1 MSDSP
6 AAGPSPIT
14 APPLK
19 AILMMAGSAFCF
31 TIMHALVARVSQE
44 VPPVEVAFF
53 RNLFGFLVLLPA
65 IMRSRFT
72 AFKTTKLHLHAL
84 RGALNSTSMM
94 MFFTA
99 LAITPLAEATA
110 LSYTAPLFMTI
121 GAVLILHEKIHARR
135 IAALVFGFVGALIVL
150 RPGMVPIGLG
160 PLLVIG
166 STVLWAGSMLDIKIL
181 ARTDSSLTIATY
193 MTVFLM
199 PITLVAALFVWQ
211 WPTWEQLGLMFL
223 LGACG
228 SAGHMLFTEAFRHGD
243 TTALMPIDFTK
254 LIWASM
260 IGFLFF
266 GQTPDMWTWIGGTV
280 IFASATYLSYREHRI
295 ARRAKIATQ
304 TAGSPASPDTVA
316 PELPR
321 S

>member
-1 MSDSP
+1 MPDSP
-6 AAGPSPIT
+6 AAGPSSIT

-19 AILMMAGSAFCF
+19 AILMMAGSALCF

-44 VPPVEVAFF
+44 VPPIEVAFF
-53 RNLFGFLVLLPA
+53 RNLFGFIVLLPA
-65 IMRSRFT
+65 IIRSRFI
-72 AFKTTKLHLHAL
+72 AFRTTKLHLHAL
-84 RGALNSTSMM
+84 RGGLNSVSMM
-94 MFFTA
+94 MFFSA

-121 GAVLILHEKIHARR
+121 GAVLILHEKIHIRR
-135 IAALVFGFVGALIVL
+135 IAALVFGFIGALIVL
-150 RPGMVPIGLG
+150 RPGVVPIGLG

-193 MTVFLM
+193 MVVFLM

-223 LGACG
+223 VGACG
-228 SAGHMLFTEAFRHGD
+228 SAGHMLFNEAFRHGD

-254 LIWASM
+254 LIWASI

-266 GQTPDMWTWIGGTV
+266 GQMPDMWTWIGGTV
-280 IFASATYLSYREHRI
+280 IFASATYLSYREHQI

-304 TAGSPASPDTVA
+304 TAGSPASPDTVT
-316 PELPR
+316 PDLPR

>member
-1 MSDSP
+1 
-6 AAGPSPIT
+6 
-14 APPLK
+14 
-19 AILMMAGSAFCF
+19 MMVGSAFCF
-31 TIMHALVARVSQE
+31 CVMHALVAKASQE

-65 IMRSRFT
+65 IIRSRFV
-72 AFKTTKLHLHAL
+72 AFRTTKLHLHAI
-84 RGALNSTSMM
+84 RGVLNSTSMM

-121 GAVLILHEKIHARR
+121 GAVLVLHEKIHARR
-135 IAALVFGFVGALIVL
+135 MVALAIGFLGALIVL

-160 PLLVIG
+160 PVLVIA

-211 WPTWEQLGLMFL
+211 WPTWEQLGIMFL

-243 TTALMPIDFTK
+243 TTALMPLDFTK
-254 LIWASM
+254 LIWASI
-260 IGFLFF
+260 IGFFFF
-266 GQTPDMWTWIGGTV
+266 GQMPDMWTWIGGTV
-280 IFASATYLSYREHRI
+280 IFASATYLSYREHQL
-295 ARRAKIATQ
+295 ARRAKTATLAANAPAAPV
-304 TAGSPASPDTVA
+304 TAPPD
-316 PELPR
+316 LPR
-321 S
+321 T

>member
-1 MSDSP
+1 MSEIP
-6 AAGPSPIT
+6 AAAPSTIT

-19 AILMMAGSAFCF
+19 ATLMMVGSAFCF
-31 TIMHALVARVSQE
+31 CVMHALVAKASQE
-44 VPPVEVAFF
+44 VPPIEVAFF
-53 RNLFGFLVLLPA
+53 RNLFGFVVLLPA
-65 IMRSRFT
+65 IIRSRFT
-72 AFKTTKLHLHAL
+72 AFRTTKLHLHAL
-84 RGALNSTSMM
+84 RGGLNSVSMM

-121 GAVLILHEKIHARR
+121 GAVLVLHEKIHARR
-135 IAALVFGFVGALIVL
+135 MAALAIGFLGALVVL

-160 PLLVIG
+160 PMLVIG

-193 MTVFLM
+193 MVVFLM

-211 WPTWEQLGLMFL
+211 WPTWEQLGIMFL

-243 TTALMPIDFTK
+243 TTALMPLDFTK
-254 LIWASM
+254 LIWASI

-266 GQTPDMWTWIGGTV
+266 GQMPDKWTWIGGTV
-280 IFASATYLSYREHRI
+280 IFASATYLSYREHQL
-295 ARRAKIATQ
+295 ARQAKIATQ

-316 PELPR
+316 TELPR

>member
-1 MSDSP
+1 
-6 AAGPSPIT
+6 
-14 APPLK
+14 
-19 AILMMAGSAFCF
+19 MMAGSAFCF

-44 VPPVEVAFF
+44 VPPIEVAFF
-53 RNLFGFLVLLPA
+53 RNVFGFLVLLPA
-65 IMRSRFT
+65 IVRSRFT

-84 RGALNSTSMM
+84 RGVLNSTSMM

-121 GAVLILHEKIHARR
+121 GAVLILHEKIHVRR

-160 PLLVIG
+160 PILVIA

-211 WPTWEQLGLMFL
+211 WPTWEQLGVMFL

-254 LIWASM
+254 LIWASI

-266 GQTPDMWTWIGGTV
+266 GQTPDMWTWVGGTV
-280 IFASATYLSYREHRI
+280 IFASATYLSYREHQI
-295 ARRAKIATQ
+295 SRRAKIATQ

-316 PELPR
+316 PQLPR

>member
-1 MSDSP
+1 M
-6 AAGPSPIT
+6 
-14 APPLK
+14 
-19 AILMMAGSAFCF
+19 LMMVGSAFCF
-31 TIMHALVARVSQE
+31 CVMHALVAKASQE
-44 VPPVEVAFF
+44 VPPIEVAFF

-65 IMRSRFT
+65 IIRSRFT
-72 AFKTTKLHLHAL
+72 AFRTTKLHLHAV

-121 GAVLILHEKIHARR
+121 GAVFVLHEKLHARR
-135 IAALVFGFVGALIVL
+135 ITALVIGFLGALIVL
-150 RPGMVPIGLG
+150 RPGLVPVGLG
-160 PLLVIG
+160 PLLVIA

-199 PITLVAALFVWQ
+199 PITFVAALFVWE
-211 WPTWEQLGLMFL
+211 WPTWEQLGIMFL

-228 SAGHMLFTEAFRHGD
+228 SAGHMLFTEAFRYGD
-243 TTALMPIDFTK
+243 TTALMPLDFTK
-254 LIWASM
+254 LIWAAL

-266 GQTPDMWTWIGGTV
+266 GQVPDLWTWIGGTV
-280 IFASATYLSYREHRI
+280 IFVSATYISYREHQI
-295 ARRAKIATQ
+295 SRRAARDAEA
-304 TAGSPASPDTVA
+304 AGNA
-316 PELPR
+316 PR
-321 S
+321 N

>member
-6 AAGPSPIT
+6 AAGPSSIT
-14 APPLK
+14 APPLR

-44 VPPVEVAFF
+44 VPPIEVAFF
-53 RNLFGFLVLLPA
+53 RNVFGFLVLLPA
-65 IMRSRFT
+65 IVRSRFT

-84 RGALNSTSMM
+84 RGVLNSTSMM

-121 GAVLILHEKIHARR
+121 GAVLILHEKIHVRR

-160 PLLVIG
+160 PILVIA

-211 WPTWEQLGLMFL
+211 WPTWEQLGVMFL

-254 LIWASM
+254 LIWASI

-266 GQTPDMWTWIGGTV
+266 GQTPDMWTWVGGTV
-280 IFASATYLSYREHRI
+280 IFASATYLSYREHQI
-295 ARRAKIATQ
+295 SRRAKIATQ

-316 PELPR
+316 PQLPR

>member
-1 MSDSP
+1 M
-6 AAGPSPIT
+6 
-14 APPLK
+14 
-19 AILMMAGSAFCF
+19 LMMVGSAFCF
-31 TIMHALVARVSQE
+31 CVMHALVAKASQE
-44 VPPVEVAFF
+44 VPPIEVAFF
-53 RNLFGFLVLLPA
+53 RNLFGFLVLFPA
-65 IMRSRFT
+65 ILRSRFT
-72 AFKTTKLHLHAL
+72 ALRTTKLHLHAL
-84 RGALNSTSMM
+84 RGVLNSTSMM

-121 GAVLILHEKIHARR
+121 GAVLVLHEKIHSRR
-135 IAALVFGFVGALIVL
+135 IVALAVGFLGALVVL
-150 RPGMVPIGLG
+150 RPGVVPVGIG

-193 MTVFLM
+193 MTLFLM

-211 WPTWEQLGLMFL
+211 WPTWEQLGIMFL

-243 TTALMPIDFTK
+243 TTALMPLDFTK
-254 LIWASM
+254 LIWASI
-260 IGFLFF
+260 IGYLFF
-266 GQTPDMWTWIGGTV
+266 GQMPDQWTWIGGTV
-280 IFASATYLSYREHRI
+280 IFASATYLSYREHQL
-295 ARRAKIATQ
+295 ARQARIATQ

-316 PELPR
+316 ADVPR